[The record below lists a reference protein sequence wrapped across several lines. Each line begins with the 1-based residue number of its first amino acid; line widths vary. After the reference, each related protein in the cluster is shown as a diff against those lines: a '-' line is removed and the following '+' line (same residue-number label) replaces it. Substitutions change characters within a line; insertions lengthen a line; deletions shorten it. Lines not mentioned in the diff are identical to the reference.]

1 MKTPFITTVHEM
13 LKDWGTDAA
22 VWLLGAALLVYLAT
36 Y

>member
-1 MKTPFITTVHEM
+1 MKTPFATTILEM
-13 LKDWGTDAA
+13 LKSWGADAA